1 MKEMKKTEEFL
12 MWDDVDLIAVYN
24 GSAFFIIWGKVL
36 EKFNKESLA
45 VEEQLNLLISRNL
58 NFCNNF
64 YKIIKVFA

>member
-36 EKFNKESLA
+36 KKFNKEFLT

-64 YKIIKVFA
+64 YEIIKVFA